1 MNIHNFCSEVHFA
14 QACRGNDICSHSPGH
29 REGPNIV
36 KHCVTSMSKLSNTR
50 LSMAQA
56 RYLNT
61 YCVWQIFGPLHTW
74 SIFARFSRL
83 GSQALV
89 ALNKLWS
96 ANGFGE
102 AWLGQQYYCW
112 VWWLLLGSWA
122 GPRLSQL
129 WMIPNIIWKSFV
141 RSFLSL
147 CCRGPTLIALPDPYL
162 GFKPA

>member
-1 MNIHNFCSEVHFA
+1 MFKCSFTIVSNASTINRHFH
-14 QACRGNDICSHSPGH
+14 Q
-29 REGPNIV
+29 REALVGA
-36 KHCVTSMSKLSNTR
+36 KYCETLHCVTSMSKLSNTR

-74 SIFARFSRL
+74 SIFARFSRF